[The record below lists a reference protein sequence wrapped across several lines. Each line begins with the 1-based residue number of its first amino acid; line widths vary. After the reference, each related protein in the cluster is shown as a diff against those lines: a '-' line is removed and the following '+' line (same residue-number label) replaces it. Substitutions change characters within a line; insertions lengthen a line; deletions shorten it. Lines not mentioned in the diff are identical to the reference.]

1 VILVDSN
8 VLLDVY
14 LDDPEWSE
22 WSQAQ
27 LDLWSSRGPTIVNP
41 MIYAE
46 LAAGFDSVDTLDATL
61 EGGRL
66 GLEEI
71 PREGLFLAAKAH
83 LLYRKRGGARR
94 GVLPDFLIGAH
105 ASIAR
110 IPLLTRDPRRYRGY
124 FPKLEIVAP

>member
-110 IPLLTRDPRRYRGY
+110 IPLLTRDPRRYRSY